1 MGRRGAAWG
10 KQIEGHLGFVA
21 FRYPRRFEGH
31 YRLGIAKFLCM
42 KFAQYVFHVL
52 FLNGHHWNI

>member
-1 MGRRGAAWG
+1 VYVER
-10 KQIEGHLGFVA
+10 HLGFVA
-21 FRYPRRFEGH
+21 FRYRRRIEGH

-42 KFAQYVFHVL
+42 KFAQYVFDVL